1 MPQPEAE
8 PTTTAAVKAH
18 LKITDTTDDEAI
30 DSAVAAVNVFVRRTE
45 KARRISVVTPEPDP
59 NDWPADL
66 IQGATMLAAR
76 LFKRRNSPNGVEA
89 FAVAGPVYVR
99 RNDPDI
105 GMLLDLDM
113 PMVG

>member
-1 MPQPEAE
+1 MPQPAAE
-8 PTTTAAVKAH
+8 PTTTALVKAQ
-18 LKITDTTDDEAI
+18 LSIADAGDDAQIEKV
-30 DSAVAAVNVFVRRTE
+30 VAAVNVFVRRTE
-45 KARRISVVTPEPDP
+45 KARKIGIVDPEPDP

-76 LFKRRNSPNGVEA
+76 LHRRRNSPSGVEA

-105 GMLLDLDM
+105 AMLLDLDL